1 MAALTAALVAICL
14 IAASAAAAILALV
27 AVAIHREERHLTLTR
42 PAPGSVTRA
51 GRRLTGLYV
60 RPPRRTATGDRD
72 KALV

>member
-1 MAALTAALVAICL
+1 MAALIAVVAICL
-14 IAASAAAAILALV
+14 VAASAAAGIIGLV

-42 PAPGSVTRA
+42 PASGSVTRA

-60 RPPRRTATGDRD
+60 RAPRRTATGDRE